1 MCLGSGRDGVASRAL
16 ARCTPPFIEGLPTC
30 SRPVMG
36 DSTKVFA
43 ATKICTSA
51 SRGVA
56 FAPLKRW
63 HRRARTSA
71 AKARN
76 GCPERAAS
84 FAQRAAADEPL
95 ARSADRA
102 AVDPAAA
109 EPAAM
114 CHAAGGVWGLRS
126 VPLLR
131 SSRSSRR
138 CRGPH
143 RARRREGVVRLAV
156 CTPCAAPVAR

>member
-1 MCLGSGRDGVASRAL
+1 MCLGIGRDGVASRAL

-126 VPLLR
+126 VPLLGG
-131 SSRSSRR
+131 R
-138 CRGPH
+138 CN
-143 RARRREGVVRLAV
+143 V
-156 CTPCAAPVAR
+156 CRQHPTCTLTQTNA